1 MYKLNRSDSPVGTQV
16 GFRVAISRSS
26 QGQRR
31 SPSVPRASR
40 GGAVARP
47 AASTASSATAA
58 CADPPSIPRASE
70 QGRRRSS
77 CCFRRI
83 LVAVPMDFTYR
94 TLPQNSSDVSK
105 SIVGQKSRKE
115 MARQTNKQ
123 RSNI

>member
-83 LVAVPMDFTYR
+83 LLVR
-94 TLPQNSSDVSK
+94 CK
-105 SIVGQKSRKE
+105 QKSRKE